1 MFLEIPNLLT
11 DEEVRRLR
19 ELGRVLKFVDG
30 RATNPHSTIKNNLQL
45 DHADPGYR
53 ESADLAHAA
62 LSRSVEVRNF
72 AFPKLI
78 ALPLMTKYA
87 VGMNYGAHADSPFL
101 PLGPRPLR
109 SDLSCTI
116 FLHDPASYDGG
127 ELSVQLGTKHID
139 FKMPPGGAVLY
150 PSTTIHQVRPVTR
163 GERLTVITFMES
175 RIVDQTHRELLFQLN
190 EVKELESL
198 KMDWENRTKL
208 NYVSAS
214 LERLWGDAG

>member
-1 MFLEIPNLLT
+1 MFLEIPDVLT
-11 DEEVRRLR
+11 LEEVKRLR
-19 ELGRVLKFVDG
+19 AMATRLKFVDG

-45 DHADPGYR
+45 DHGDPGYR
-53 ESADLAHAA
+53 ESAEICHAA
-62 LSRSVEVRNF
+62 LSRSPELRNF
-72 AFPKLI
+72 AFPKMI
-78 ALPLMTKYA
+78 ALPLMTKYT
-87 VGMNYGAHADSPFL
+87 VGMNYGQHADSPFL

-116 FLHDPASYDGG
+116 FLHEPSTYDGG
-127 ELSVQLGTKHID
+127 ELSVQLGSKHID
-139 FKMPPGGAVLY
+139 FKMPPGGAILY

-175 RIVDQTHRELLFQLN
+175 RIVDQTHRELLYQLN

-198 KMDWENRTKL
+198 KMEWENRTKI

>member
-1 MFLEIPNLLT
+1 MFLEIPDILT
-11 DEEVRRLR
+11 PQEVARLNALSR
-19 ELGRVLKFVDG
+19 AVKFVDG
-30 RATNPHSTIKNNLQL
+30 RATNPHSLIKNNLQL
-45 DHADPGYR
+45 DHADAGYR
-53 ESADLAHAA
+53 ECAELCHAA
-62 LSRSVEVRNF
+62 LSRSLEVRNF

-78 ALPLMTKYA
+78 ALPLMTKYT
-87 VGMNYGAHADSPFL
+87 VGMNYGQHADAPFL
-101 PLGPRPLR
+101 PIGQRPLR

-127 ELSVQLGTKHID
+127 ELSVQLGSKHID
-139 FKMPPGGAVLY
+139 FKLPPGGAILY

-175 RIVDQTHRELLFQLN
+175 RIVDQTHRELLYQLN

-208 NYVSAS
+208 NYVTAS

>member
-1 MFLEIPNLLT
+1 MLT
-11 DEEVRRLR
+11 PQEVDRLVA
-19 ELGRVLKFVDG
+19 LAKTVKFVDG
-30 RATNPHSTIKNNLQL
+30 RATNPHSTIKNNLQV

-53 ESADLAHAA
+53 EAAEIGHAA
-62 LSRSVEVRNF
+62 LSRHPDVRNF

-78 ALPLMTKYA
+78 AAPLMTRYTP
-87 VGMNYGAHADSPFL
+87 GMNYGAHADAPFL
-101 PLGPRPLR
+101 AIGPRPLR

-116 FLHDPASYDGG
+116 FLLDPASYDGG

-139 FKMPPGGAVLY
+139 FKMNAGGAILY

-163 GERLTVITFMES
+163 GERLSLITFMES

-198 KMDWENRTKL
+198 KMAWENRTKL
-208 NYVSAS
+208 NYVSSS